1 MKSRLLIVD
10 DHPVMRQ
17 GLAQLLSHEGDLS
30 VCGQAA
36 NASQGLTSARSLE
49 PDLAIVDLSLK
60 GSSGLD
66 LVKDLRAFLP
76 KMPVLVLSMHDE
88 TIYAER
94 TLRAG
99 ARGYVMKQ
107 EATENIIAAVRRLL
121 AGGFYVSE
129 SMNARMV
136 HRFAAGK
143 NGADT
148 GQSIVDSLSDRE
160 LQVLQ
165 HLGKGRSTRLIAGEL
180 CISIKTVETHRAHL
194 KEKLQLSNAP
204 ELVRFA
210 IEWVHGQEAS

>member
-17 GLAQLLSHEGDLS
+17 GLAQILSQEDDLT

-36 NASQGLTSARSLE
+36 NAAQGLASARSLE

-76 KMPVLVLSMHDE
+76 KVPVLVLSMHDE
-88 TIYAER
+88 TIYGER
-94 TLRAG
+94 ALRAG
-99 ARGYVMKQ
+99 ARGYIMKQ
-107 EATENIIAAVRRLL
+107 ETTENIITAVRRLL
-121 AGGFYVSE
+121 LGGFYVSE

-136 HRFAAGK
+136 HKFASGR
-143 NGADT
+143 T
-148 GQSIVDSLSDRE
+148 TPSSGQSIVDSLSDRE

-165 HLGKGRSTRLIAGEL
+165 HLGKGKSTRLIAGEL

-210 IEWVHGQEAS
+210 IEWVHGQEAC

>member
-1 MKSRLLIVD
+1 
-10 DHPVMRQ
+10 MRQ
-17 GLAQLLSHEGDLS
+17 GLAQLLSHEGDLT

-36 NASQGLTSARSLE
+36 NAAHGLSSARSLE

-66 LVKDLRAFLP
+66 LVKDFRAFLP

-94 TLRAG
+94 VLLAG

-107 EATENIIAAVRRLL
+107 EAMEDIIAAVRRLL

-136 HRFAAGK
+136 HKFAAGG
-143 NGADT
+143 NGAATD
-148 GQSIVDSLSDRE
+148 QSIVDSLSDRE

-165 HLGKGRSTRLIAGEL
+165 HLGKGKSTRLIAGEL

-204 ELVRFA
+204 ELVHFA